1 MATRVIGC
9 ELARNQIWLTA
20 LIPIYLLRKRPA
32 TSRVTILA
40 RHCPKVV
47 GYRKVIPQNQF
58 VPRLQ
63 KVFVHLG
70 ASEELASYL
79 ICKNVLL
86 RSITAGPRTPTN
98 VTKRI
103 VRSDFD
109 EQNLKLEYKQQQ
121 QPWLSLCGGGTGPA
135 KRAGDTPG
143 SSCRKAA
150 VNAVGG

>member
-1 MATRVIGC
+1 
-9 ELARNQIWLTA
+9 ELARIQVWLTA
-20 LIPIYLLRKRPA
+20 LIPIYLLRKRPG
-32 TSRVTILA
+32 TSRVTILV

-63 KVFVHLG
+63 KVFAHL

-98 VTKRI
+98 ITKRI

-109 EQNLKLEYKQQQ
+109 EQNSKLEYKQQ
-121 QPWLSLCGGGTGPA
+121 QPWLSLCGG
-135 KRAGDTPG
+135 
-143 SSCRKAA
+143 
-150 VNAVGG
+150 